1 MSVKSIDVGMASG
14 VPLRKKKPFRLY
26 LRVLLPSLLVLVF
39 TSSVFIGVLSY
50 RIIHSYSSQEESNPA
65 SYLLPYQ
72 DLSFAAADGSHSLWF
87 IPGSKGSPA
96 VFLCHDY
103 GANRVSLLNLAA
115 LLRESGY
122 NVFLIAF
129 RGHGRS
135 GYARSTLGL
144 KEGDDLAYG
153 INFAVKNLAV
163 HETAVGV
170 WGVALGAH
178 AAIRAALKDNRI
190 RVLVLDSPYSSVFDF
205 LSHQVAERV
214 GFESE
219 ILSSIIGGV
228 YSLYLWTSPGAIL
241 EAVDVRPL
249 FPVRQMYVAGLD
261 TPAFARWTRRLY
273 AQAEGRKD
281 ILILP
286 RSRKSTLL
294 TSELKSYDSRVLDYF
309 QKHLPR

>member
-1 MSVKSIDVGMASG
+1 MASG
-14 VPLRKKKPFRLY
+14 VHLKKKKSFRVY
-26 LRVLLPSLLVLVF
+26 FRTLLPSLLVLVF
-39 TSSVFIGVLSY
+39 TFLVFIGVLSY
-50 RIIHSYSSQEESNPA
+50 RIIHSYSPPEESNPA

-72 DLSFAAADGSHSLWF
+72 DLSFAGSDGSHSLWF

-103 GANRVSLLNLAA
+103 GANRVSVLNLAA

-129 RGHGRS
+129 RGHGQS
-135 GYARSTLGL
+135 EYSRSTLGL
-144 KEGDDLAYG
+144 KEGDDLAHG

-190 RVLVLDSPYSSVFDF
+190 RVLVLDSPYPSVFDF
-205 LSHQVAERV
+205 LSHQAAERV
-214 GFESE
+214 GFESG
-219 ILSSIIGGV
+219 ILSGLIGGV
-228 YSLYLWTSPGAIL
+228 YSLYLWTSPAAIL
-241 EAVDVRPL
+241 EDVDVRPL
-249 FPVRQMYVAGLD
+249 FPIRQLFVAGLD
-261 TPAFARWTRRLY
+261 SPAFARWTRHLY

-281 ILILP
+281 ILILH
-286 RSRKSTLL
+286 RSRHSTLL